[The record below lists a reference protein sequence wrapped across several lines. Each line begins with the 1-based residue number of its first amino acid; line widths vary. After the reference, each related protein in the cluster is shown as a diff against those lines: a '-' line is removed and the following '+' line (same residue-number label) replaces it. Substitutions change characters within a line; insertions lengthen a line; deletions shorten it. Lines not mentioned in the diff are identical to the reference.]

1 VSNDG
6 ISIADWHPFAD
17 RTGRRRTAV
26 IAASVILHAVVL
38 APLALGLFA
47 DRSPVPDI
55 VSAPVFVEM
64 EPRPLLAGET
74 ARVPMPSSAAA
85 RDTRPILGETAVAPV
100 RDRTRNDE
108 DDPPTAPSPRIGV
121 APGAGAPTAP
131 PDAWQV
137 TPESMA
143 AAVGRTMRTGPGGCR
158 IMDGRLSPG
167 EQALCD
173 ERFNEA
179 AGRAG
184 PLGPRTRT
192 ASEARRDAQFARDG
206 AAALAQYE
214 ARRRPLSG
222 GVGIVGPGDCP
233 GSNLGVGC
241 AGAHLDPAIRQGATT
256 VGNPGLGANDRLP
269 TRPPMRPIPGN
280 E

>member
-1 VSNDG
+1 VANGGLTLAS
-6 ISIADWHPFAD
+6 WRPWAD
-17 RTGRRRTAV
+17 RGDRRRAALLTA
-26 IAASVILHAVVL
+26 SLILHAAVL
-38 APLALGLFA
+38 VPLAVGLFEVERA
-47 DRSPVPDI
+47 GFPDLTSP
-55 VSAPVFVEM
+55 PVFVEL

-74 ARVPMPSSAAA
+74 ARAPTPSSAAA
-85 RDTRPILGETAVAPV
+85 RELAPALGEAAPSLVAP
-100 RDRTRNDE
+100 RLRDE
-108 DDPPTAPSPRIGV
+108 DDEDRPTAPNPRIG
-121 APGAGAPTAP
+121 AAAP
-131 PDAWQV
+131 PGTPPAPADPWRV

-143 AAVGRTMRTGPGGCR
+143 GAVARSMRTGAGGCR
-158 IMDGRLSPG
+158 IMDGRLNAG

-184 PLGPRTRT
+184 PLGPRTLT
-192 ASEARRDAQFARDG
+192 PSEQRRDAQFARDG
-206 AAALAQYE
+206 ARALAQYE

-256 VGNPGLGANDRLP
+256 VANPGLGSNDP
-269 TRPPMRPIPGN
+269 EPMRPIPGN